1 MRRLLRGLRRL
12 TDRLNRG
19 QGRIGDGRCADA
31 GVRDGI
37 LLGLTMKHINMNYR
51 KKNGGM
57 KELGGGGTRFRITD
71 ELHDQALDRG
81 VRNLI

>member
-1 MRRLLRGLRRL
+1 M
-12 TDRLNRG
+12 
-19 QGRIGDGRCADA
+19 
-31 GVRDGI
+31 
-37 LLGLTMKHINMNYR
+37 GLTMKHINMNDR